1 MLQAG
6 KTDCPAVLHQRTL
19 HITHSCFCRLNSLT
33 EEFTVLPQFSNQ
45 QVAGAGLLDAP
56 TQALEMPYDPAS
68 IPVDDCVK
76 VSVLI
81 LQLFRLQLV

>member
-1 MLQAG
+1 M
-6 KTDCPAVLHQRTL
+6 
-19 HITHSCFCRLNSLT
+19 
-33 EEFTVLPQFSNQ
+33 PQFSNQ